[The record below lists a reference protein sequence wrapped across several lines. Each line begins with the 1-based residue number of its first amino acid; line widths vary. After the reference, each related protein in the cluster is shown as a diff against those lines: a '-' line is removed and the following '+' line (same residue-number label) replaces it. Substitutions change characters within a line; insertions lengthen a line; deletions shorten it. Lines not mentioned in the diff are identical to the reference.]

1 MNNSNYIQL
10 IGLHFIIGFLIFFFK
25 PLSYVYTHLIIFG
38 GIIWVL
44 RNKNANEEA
53 LLVAAYIAGSELL
66 IRMTKGYFF
75 WEYAKYSI
83 IIVLFIG
90 MYFKGF
96 ARNALPYWIFSL
108 LLLPGIII
116 GMIEF
121 GSDPRLRQSIL
132 FNISGPIC
140 LFVGSLYCY
149 TRAISLKK
157 FMKVLL
163 IVALPIISCVV
174 YAFLYTPDLREALVH
189 TGSNFATSGG
199 YGPNQ
204 VATFLGLGMFVFFTR
219 ALFSSPTR
227 LQFLINLALSL
238 VLAYRALLTF
248 SRGGLITGLFMIVLF
263 LGIVFFKGG
272 TNVRSKLSMVMVLLG
287 IGMFFIWIYTIA
299 ITGGLIEKRYKNQD
313 AQGRAKSSVL
323 SGREEVAMSE
333 IQLFL
338 DEPFLG
344 GGVGS
349 GHKYREEHFDI
360 SIASHNEVTR
370 MLGEHGFFGII
381 GLLLLII
388 TPLIL
393 YLDNK
398 SHFFLLSLL
407 AFWFLT
413 LNHAA
418 MRTALPAFIYALT
431 LLKIHIHEIPIVYWK
446 QTLQARQQSLNDR
459 NVEPATTTGGV

>member
-1 MNNSNYIQL
+1 MNNQAYIQIIALHVL
-10 IGLHFIIGFLIFFFK
+10 IGLLLFFFK
-25 PLSYVYTHLIIFG
+25 PLSYVYTHLIILG
-38 GIIWVL
+38 GIIWII
-44 RNKNANEEA
+44 RNKNAGEEA
-53 LLVAAYIAGSELL
+53 LVVAAYIAGSELL

-90 MYFKGF
+90 MYFKGI

-108 LLLPGIII
+108 LLLPGIIL
-116 GMIEF
+116 GMTEF

-140 LFVGSLYCY
+140 LFVGALYCY
-149 TRAISLKK
+149 ARNISLKK
-157 FMKVLL
+157 FMNILL
-163 IVALPIISCVV
+163 IVALPIVSCII
-174 YAFLYTPDLREALVH
+174 YTFLYTPDLKEVLVH

-204 VATFLGLGMFVFFTR
+204 VATFLGLGMFIFFTR
-219 ALFSSPTR
+219 ALFSSPTK
-227 LQFLINLALSL
+227 LQFLINLVLSL

-263 LGIVFFKGG
+263 LGITFFRGSA
-272 TNVRSKLSMVMVLLG
+272 NVRSKLSAVLVLLG
-287 IGMFFIWIYTIA
+287 IGLVFIWIYTIA
-299 ITGGLIEKRYKNQD
+299 LTGGLIEKRYKNQD
-313 AQGRAKSSVL
+313 AQGREKSSIL
-323 SGREEVAMSE
+323 SGREEVSLSE

-360 SIASHNEVTR
+360 SIASHNEITR
-370 MLGEHGFFGII
+370 MFGEHGLFGII
-381 GLLLLII
+381 GLLILLI

-398 SHFFLLSLL
+398 NHFFLLSLL

-418 MRTALPAFIYALT
+418 MRTAIPAFIYALT
-431 LLKIHIHEIPIVYWK
+431 LLKINIHEIPIVYWK
-446 QTLQARQQSLNDR
+446 QALQTKQQSLNDR
-459 NVEPATTTGGV
+459 NVEPATATGGV